1 MRVWF
6 QEEIE
11 EEEEEED
18 ETEEDAVERMKM
30 EISENYENDVN
41 FVSAAVVSLSSILIF
56 SPATFVCYGRPYD
69 SKARPFVIMFYCV
82 FFFIS

>member
-41 FVSAAVVSLSSILIF
+41 FVSAAVVSLSSILIVHQLH
-56 SPATFVCYGRPYD
+56 SFVMD
-69 SKARPFVIMFYCV
+69 ARMIVKPDHL
-82 FFFIS
+82 